1 MLLSGSPSPDPDK
14 VTSSLRTLRLRGE
27 IRALSE
33 NGMKK
38 DEKSTKELSEEEL
51 FGKILNKSVEFESFE
66 GIDFKS
72 ISVEGIDEE
81 SMSILQMSR
90 TSRENGLARKVLI
103 IDDEENH
110 CRLLKKA
117 LERKG
122 GFEVISATTGK
133 EGIELA
139 RSKKPEII
147 VMDLVMPGMDGT
159 EVAETLEGDS
169 ETSTIPIIFVTGMLT
184 RDEANEQNAASSR
197 GYFMAKPILIDE
209 LVHKMKSILSSQGD
223 VTHHPQL

>member
-1 MLLSGSPSPDPDK
+1 
-14 VTSSLRTLRLRGE
+14 
-27 IRALSE
+27 
-33 NGMKK
+33 MKK

-90 TSRENGLARKVLI
+90 TSRESDRPARKVLV

-122 GFEVISATTGK
+122 SFEVLTATTGK
-133 EGIELA
+133 KGIELA
-139 RSKKPEII
+139 QTQKPGII

-159 EVAETLEGDS
+159 EVADILEGDS
-169 ETSTIPIIFVTGMLT
+169 ETRTIPIIFVTGMLT
-184 RDEANEQNAASSR
+184 RDEANEQNAASKR

-209 LVHKMKSILSSQGD
+209 LVLKMNSILSSQGD